1 MLDMG
6 LATGPESQHDP
17 RPRLKI
23 LYACCSLWVT
33 YASRAPPAAP
43 GGVKCQC
50 GRTPSHDHI
59 SWVCRSGYPR
69 PTQTPSPLAG
79 VFYTHNCRASKFC
92 YCACGV
98 AQHIHEWH
106 SAEELATDVAAP
118 TAQALAAAEVPVEKR
133 GHVRRPTPTGG
144 IF

>member
-1 MLDMG
+1 MH
-6 LATGPESQHDP
+6 PEPHRRRRVVSNVNADVHLP
-17 RPRLKI
+17 TI
-23 LYACCSLWVT
+23 ISLGCV
-33 YASRAPPAAP
+33 
-43 GGVKCQC
+43 V
-50 GRTPSHDHI
+50 
-59 SWVCRSGYPR
+59 SGYPR